1 MFIGELSFVEELTA
15 ADLHASAKP
24 EEKNE
29 KQHCLD
35 YGQHLRPAQAVPEQY
50 NIEVVPLTIIWG
62 EEQFRDGVDLS
73 PEDFYQRL
81 GKDPVIPTTS
91 QPTPQEMVQVYEKVK
106 ENGAEEIVILTIS
119 SAMSGT
125 YTSASKAAELMD
137 IPVHVLD
144 SRANSMSLGWQVL
157 AAARAREKGGDV
169 QAMLSAAEKARGS
182 MVLMISLD
190 TLEFL
195 HKGGRIGGA
204 SHFIGTL
211 LNLKPQITVNHHSGE
226 VEGGRRSRTRKK
238 ALADLYTDFFTQID
252 SGKSLRVAV
261 LHNAALE
268 EAEEIANQIREEFQ
282 PEELII
288 GIVSPALG
296 VHTGPGAVAICGYT
310 E

>member
-1 MFIGELSFVEELTA
+1 MKNNIALITDSTC
-15 ADLHASAKP
+15 DLP
-24 EEKNE
+24 R
-29 KQHCLD
+29 QYL
-35 YGQHLRPAQAVPEQY
+35 EQY

-238 ALADLYTDFFTQID
+238 ALADLYTDFFAQID

-288 GIVSPALG
+288 GIVSPVLG

>member
-1 MFIGELSFVEELTA
+1 MNKTIALITDSTCDLPQNFLS
-15 ADLHASAKP
+15 
-24 EEKNE
+24 
-29 KQHCLD
+29 
-35 YGQHLRPAQAVPEQY
+35 QY

-91 QPTPQEMVQVYEKVK
+91 QPTPQEMVQAFESVK
-106 ENGAEEIVILTIS
+106 EKGADEIVILTIS

-125 YTSASKAAELMD
+125 NESAKKAAELVD
-137 IPVHVLD
+137 IPVHVQD
-144 SRANSMSLGWQVL
+144 SKANTMSLGWQVL
-157 AAARAREKGGDV
+157 AAARAREAGGDV
-169 QAMLSAAEKARGS
+169 QAMLSAAKKARGS

-204 SHFIGTL
+204 SHLIGTL

-238 ALADLYTDFFTQID
+238 ALADLYTDFFAQID
-252 SGKSLRVAV
+252 SGKSLRIAV
-261 LHNAALE
+261 LHNDALE
-268 EAEEIANQIREEFQ
+268 EAQEIKERIQGEFQ
-282 PEELII
+282 PEEIII
-288 GIVSPALG
+288 GIVSPVLG
-296 VHTGPGAVAICGYT
+296 VHTGPRAIALCGYT

>member
-1 MFIGELSFVEELTA
+1 MMNKTIALITDSTC
-15 ADLHASAKP
+15 DLP
-24 EEKNE
+24 R
-29 KQHCLD
+29 QYL
-35 YGQHLRPAQAVPEQY
+35 EQY

-91 QPTPQEMVQVYEKVK
+91 QPTPQEMVQAFESVK
-106 ENGAEEIVILTIS
+106 EKGADEIVILTIS

-125 YTSASKAAELMD
+125 NESAKKAAELVD
-137 IPVHVLD
+137 IPVHVQD
-144 SRANSMSLGWQVL
+144 SKANTMSLGWQVL
-157 AAARAREKGGDV
+157 AAARAREAGGDV
-169 QAMLSAAEKARGS
+169 QAMLSAAKKARGS

-238 ALADLYTDFFTQID
+238 ALTDLYTDFFAQID

-268 EAEEIANQIREEFQ
+268 EVEEIANQIREEFQ

-288 GIVSPALG
+288 GIVSPVLG